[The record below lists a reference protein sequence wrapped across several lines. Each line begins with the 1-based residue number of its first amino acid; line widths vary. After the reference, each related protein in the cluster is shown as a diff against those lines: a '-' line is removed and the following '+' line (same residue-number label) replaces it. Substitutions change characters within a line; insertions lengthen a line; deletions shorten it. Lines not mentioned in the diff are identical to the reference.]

1 MFSLHFAKTSLLHTP
16 PGYFVCGGQRI
27 RAACTSEQHTVRECK
42 FSFRQPPTCYLDFP
56 NPRLPCSSSASLV
69 DLGSRQPC
77 SLYGTVNRSQR
88 FTFLLLT
95 SMPTASP
102 RPPFTSH
109 WFSGSSDAILSIDAI
124 LYCRLSSNKQSSGFD
139 NSLLLQT
146 SHPCHTLHLNVGRP
160 LLSIHFFSHSAQSSA
175 EIHHILINAASARCL
190 CSSLNRVS
198 RFLRSLCFS
207 FCSHMVICLTSKSS
221 AVDRMC
227 FDPCYFRRSS
237 LRNP

>member
-1 MFSLHFAKTSLLHTP
+1 M
-16 PGYFVCGGQRI
+16 
-27 RAACTSEQHTVRECK
+27 
-42 FSFRQPPTCYLDFP
+42 
-56 NPRLPCSSSASLV
+56 
-69 DLGSRQPC
+69 
-77 SLYGTVNRSQR
+77 NRSQR

-109 WFSGSSDAILSIDAI
+109 WFSGSSDAI

-175 EIHHILINAASARCL
+175 EIHHILIQYGIGKVLAFKFESRLSIPQVPLLQLLLTHGHLPYLQVLRC
-190 CSSLNRVS
+190 
-198 RFLRSLCFS
+198 
-207 FCSHMVICLTSKSS
+207 
-221 AVDRMC
+221 
-227 FDPCYFRRSS
+227 
-237 LRNP
+237 